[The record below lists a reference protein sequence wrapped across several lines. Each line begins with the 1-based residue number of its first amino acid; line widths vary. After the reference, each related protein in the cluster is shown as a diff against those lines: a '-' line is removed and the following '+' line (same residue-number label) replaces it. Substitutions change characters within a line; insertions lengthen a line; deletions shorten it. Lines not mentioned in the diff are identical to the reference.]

1 MGRQRQRE
9 HPPAD
14 DLRCPWCFAGDTGRE
29 WITCPR
35 DQTPMHAECSSEWGA
50 CPICRQAVEQP
61 AETSAAT
68 RRRIAVRIAPR
79 GAAPTRIEPLPAPL
93 RRFGRQIRRA
103 YDGPL
108 GHPAL
113 RHAILLAAIASVAY
127 VAFVVSGPLSVLLA
141 MLESIAAAVA
151 FRERTPQAEA
161 LLPRDATP
169 AQRELAERIAARDRE
184 ALHDARRH
192 RRHRHRARRLGRR
205 LARLREQRQARYAEH
220 LRRTTPIEDA
230 QRIRGVGPAIV
241 GKLRAAGIE
250 HLAALAGS
258 DPRAVSGIGPQRA
271 ALLAEWA
278 VERGRAIARL
288 VSSDA
293 DFPGRA
299 VLDAVADEHEQPL
312 RQELA
317 QLHTQADTARERL
330 ATWRDARP
338 AALVALAAPVEGVS

>member
-1 MGRQRQRE
+1 M
-9 HPPAD
+9 AW
-14 DLRCPWCFAGDTGRE
+14 LC
-29 WITCPR
+29 
-35 DQTPMHAECSSEWGA
+35 
-50 CPICRQAVEQP
+50 
-61 AETSAAT
+61 
-68 RRRIAVRIAPR
+68 
-79 GAAPTRIEPLPAPL
+79 
-93 RRFGRQIRRA
+93 
-103 YDGPL
+103 
-108 GHPAL
+108 
-113 RHAILLAAIASVAY
+113 
-127 VAFVVSGPLSVLLA
+127 
-141 MLESIAAAVA
+141 
-151 FRERTPQAEA
+151 
-161 LLPRDATP
+161 
-169 AQRELAERIAARDRE
+169 
-184 ALHDARRH
+184 
-192 RRHRHRARRLGRR
+192 
-205 LARLREQRQARYAEH
+205 RLRSYRWRLVLGSRGSRADLDPAIWQDASANQARYAEH